1 MDKIQ
6 NLSMFKILKDL
17 FTLIEK
23 KLYKNFLYIQLLII
37 ISGTI
42 EIISFFSILPFVSI
56 ILNPD
61 IILSGIGL
69 VIYNLSGLET
79 TENFIFITGIVIV
92 VALILSSLLSILR
105 MWYTTKFAEEVGFKI
120 GDNLF
125 LHYLRR
131 DYEFHIFNN
140 SSYLTK
146 QITFE
151 IDRVKKIMNMVMA
164 INSNIFMGLIIIVG
178 MIIYDWQT
186 TIIIIITIILIY
198 FLLHMKV
205 GTMLQRNGRSV
216 SSSSKDR
223 FKIISNTFGEVSDII
238 MSDRSGY
245 FYSKMKKTSK
255 ILVRAITLNE
265 VLATVPVKV
274 IQGIILGTLVL
285 IILYS
290 STIYDDVNPIIMSLS
305 AFIMAGYKLLPIF
318 QGVYSSMAKIKSNGP
333 AIESIVSDFSKGD
346 DYISKA
352 NDYKDKIKISGDIML
367 SNVSYTYRGQSEPTI
382 NNINVHFQKGKR
394 IGIVG
399 KSGSG
404 KTTLIKLIISLI
416 YPSKGELRIDR
427 NLIDRFNAHL
437 WKMNIA
443 LISQDIF
450 LIDGTISE
458 NIAFGHNEI
467 DVNIDKVKEC
477 IKRAQL
483 EKYITSLP
491 NGIQTE
497 VGERGIQLSGGQKQR
512 IGIARAIYN
521 DAEFL
526 IMDEATSALDKINEK
541 KIIEEIVYNN
551 PKLTVIMIAHRI
563 TTLKDFDLIYVME
576 SGKITEQGT
585 YKNLIANSNFFK
597 KMNDIK

>member
-79 TENFIFITGIVIV
+79 AENFIFITGIVIV

-541 KIIEEIVYNN
+541 KIIEEIVSNN
-551 PKLTVIMIAHRI
+551 TKLTVIMIAHRI

>member
-79 TENFIFITGIVIV
+79 AENFIFITGIVIV

-274 IQGIILGTLVL
+274 IQGIILGALVL

-541 KIIEEIVYNN
+541 KIIEEIVSNN
-551 PKLTVIMIAHRI
+551 TKLTVIMIAHRI

>member
-541 KIIEEIVYNN
+541 KIIEEIVSNN
-551 PKLTVIMIAHRI
+551 TKLTVIMIAHRI

>member
-1 MDKIQ
+1 
-6 NLSMFKILKDL
+6 MFKILKDL

-79 TENFIFITGIVIV
+79 AENFIFITGIVIV

-526 IMDEATSALDKINEK
+526 IMDEATCALDKIKEK
-541 KIIEEIVYNN
+541 KIIEEIVSNN
-551 PKLTVIMIAHRI
+551 TKLTVIMIAHRI

>member
-1 MDKIQ
+1 M
-6 NLSMFKILKDL
+6 
-17 FTLIEK
+17 
-23 KLYKNFLYIQLLII
+23 
-37 ISGTI
+37 
-42 EIISFFSILPFVSI
+42 
-56 ILNPD
+56 
-61 IILSGIGL
+61 
-69 VIYNLSGLET
+69 
-79 TENFIFITGIVIV
+79 

-274 IQGIILGTLVL
+274 IQGIILGALVL

-512 IGIARAIYN
+512 IGIAR
-521 DAEFL
+521 E
-526 IMDEATSALDKINEK
+526 
-541 KIIEEIVYNN
+541 
-551 PKLTVIMIAHRI
+551 
-563 TTLKDFDLIYVME
+563 
-576 SGKITEQGT
+576 
-585 YKNLIANSNFFK
+585 NL
-597 KMNDIK
+597 

>member
-1 MDKIQ
+1 
-6 NLSMFKILKDL
+6 MFKILKDL

-23 KLYKNFLYIQLLII
+23 KFYKKFLYIQLLII

-42 EIISFFSILPFVSI
+42 EIVSFFSILPFVSV

-79 TENFIFITGIVIV
+79 TESFIFITGIVIV

-164 INSNIFMGLIIIVG
+164 INSNIFMGIVIIVG

-186 TIIIIITIILIY
+186 TIIIIIALILIY

-205 GTMLQRNGRSV
+205 GTILQRNGRSV

-223 FKIISNTFGEVSDII
+223 FKIITNSFGEVSDII
-238 MSDRSGY
+238 MSDRNSY
-245 FYSKMKKTSK
+245 FYFKMKKTSK

-290 STIYDDVNPIIMSLS
+290 STVYDDVNPIIMSLS
-305 AFIMAGYKLLPIF
+305 L
-318 QGVYSSMAKIKSNGP
+318 
-333 AIESIVSDFSKGD
+333 
-346 DYISKA
+346 
-352 NDYKDKIKISGDIML
+352 
-367 SNVSYTYRGQSEPTI
+367 
-382 NNINVHFQKGKR
+382 
-394 IGIVG
+394 
-399 KSGSG
+399 
-404 KTTLIKLIISLI
+404 
-416 YPSKGELRIDR
+416 
-427 NLIDRFNAHL
+427 
-437 WKMNIA
+437 
-443 LISQDIF
+443 
-450 LIDGTISE
+450 
-458 NIAFGHNEI
+458 
-467 DVNIDKVKEC
+467 
-477 IKRAQL
+477 
-483 EKYITSLP
+483 
-491 NGIQTE
+491 
-497 VGERGIQLSGGQKQR
+497 
-512 IGIARAIYN
+512 
-521 DAEFL
+521 
-526 IMDEATSALDKINEK
+526 
-541 KIIEEIVYNN
+541 
-551 PKLTVIMIAHRI
+551 
-563 TTLKDFDLIYVME
+563 
-576 SGKITEQGT
+576 
-585 YKNLIANSNFFK
+585 
-597 KMNDIK
+597 

>member
-1 MDKIQ
+1 
-6 NLSMFKILKDL
+6 MFKILKDL
-17 FTLIEK
+17 FSLIEK

-79 TENFIFITGIVIV
+79 AENFIFITGIVIV

-274 IQGIILGTLVL
+274 IQGIILGALVL

-541 KIIEEIVYNN
+541 KIIEEIVSNN
-551 PKLTVIMIAHRI
+551 TKLTVIMIAHRI

>member
-1 MDKIQ
+1 
-6 NLSMFKILKDL
+6 
-17 FTLIEK
+17 
-23 KLYKNFLYIQLLII
+23 
-37 ISGTI
+37 
-42 EIISFFSILPFVSI
+42 
-56 ILNPD
+56 
-61 IILSGIGL
+61 
-69 VIYNLSGLET
+69 
-79 TENFIFITGIVIV
+79 
-92 VALILSSLLSILR
+92 
-105 MWYTTKFAEEVGFKI
+105 
-120 GDNLF
+120 
-125 LHYLRR
+125 
-131 DYEFHIFNN
+131 
-140 SSYLTK
+140 
-146 QITFE
+146 
-151 IDRVKKIMNMVMA
+151 
-164 INSNIFMGLIIIVG
+164 
-178 MIIYDWQT
+178 
-186 TIIIIITIILIY
+186 
-198 FLLHMKV
+198 
-205 GTMLQRNGRSV
+205 
-216 SSSSKDR
+216 
-223 FKIISNTFGEVSDII
+223 
-238 MSDRSGY
+238 
-245 FYSKMKKTSK
+245 
-255 ILVRAITLNE
+255 
-265 VLATVPVKV
+265 
-274 IQGIILGTLVL
+274 
-285 IILYS
+285 
-290 STIYDDVNPIIMSLS
+290 
-305 AFIMAGYKLLPIF
+305 
-318 QGVYSSMAKIKSNGP
+318 
-333 AIESIVSDFSKGD
+333 
-346 DYISKA
+346 
-352 NDYKDKIKISGDIML
+352 ML

-541 KIIEEIVYNN
+541 KIIEEIVSNN
-551 PKLTVIMIAHRI
+551 TKLTVIMIAHRI
-563 TTLKDFDLIYVME
+563 TTLKDFDLIYVMA

>member
-1 MDKIQ
+1 
-6 NLSMFKILKDL
+6 MFKILKDL
-17 FTLIEK
+17 FSLIEK

-79 TENFIFITGIVIV
+79 AENFIFITGIVIV

-416 YPSKGELRIDR
+416 YPSEGELRIDG

-541 KIIEEIVYNN
+541 KIIEEIVSNN
-551 PKLTVIMIAHRI
+551 TKLTVIMIAHRI